1 MASFSQPTAIPGKM
15 GTVKKPARP
24 GLRSRRL
31 ETRVFELLPRLLAG
45 EGLSQREELAR
56 EMVATALKL
65 LRDEANLGD
74 FKLLNA
80 SVRELRYAFNV
91 FQQYRGVRKVSVF
104 GSARTPSTDAAY
116 RTAQEFARCIAER
129 GYMVI
134 TGAGGGIMHAAQE
147 GAGRERSFGVNIRLP
162 FEQEPNPFI
171 RNDPKLVTFRYFF
184 TRKVMFVK
192 EADAVVLCPGG
203 FGTMDEAYESL
214 TLVQTGKSKPMPIV
228 FLDAPNGTYWSTWQR
243 YVQDHLLRRRLISP
257 NDLSLFKVTTSV
269 AEAVE
274 EVTGFYRLYHSS
286 RFVGD
291 RFVIRLVR
299 PVDPAQVARWGED
312 FGDLLG
318 SGGIELSGA
327 LEEERTQEPEFDALP
342 RLVVRHDPGK
352 PGRLR
357 ELIDRINREG

>member
-1 MASFSQPTAIPGKM
+1 
-15 GTVKKPARP
+15 VKKAARAP
-24 GLRSRRL
+24 LRSRRP
-31 ETRVFELLPRLLAG
+31 ETRVFELLPRVTA
-45 EGLSQREELAR
+45 ERGLSQREALAR

-65 LRDEANLGD
+65 LRDDANLGD

-91 FQQYRGVRKVSVF
+91 FQRYRGVRKVSVF
-104 GSARTPSTDAAY
+104 GSARTPATDPAY
-116 RTAQEFARCIAER
+116 RTAQEFGRCITER
-129 GYMVI
+129 GFMVI
-134 TGAGGGIMHAAQE
+134 TGAGGGIMQAAHE

-162 FEQEPNPFI
+162 FEQGANPVI
-171 RNDPKLVTFRYFF
+171 RDDPKLVTFRYFF

-228 FLDAPNGTYWSTWQR
+228 FLDAPRGTYWKTWQR
-243 YVQDHLLRRRLISP
+243 YVHDHLLRRGLISP
-257 NDLSLFKVTTSV
+257 HDLSLFKVTTSV

-274 EVTGFYRLYHSS
+274 EVDGFYRLYHSS

-299 PVDPAQVARWGED
+299 PVDPEHVARWATD
-312 FGDLLG
+312 FADLVG
-318 SGGIELSGA
+318 SDGIEPSDA
-327 LEEERTQEPEFDALP
+327 LEEERAQEPELDALP
-342 RLVVRHDPGK
+342 RLVLRYDPGM

>member
-1 MASFSQPTAIPGKM
+1 M
-15 GTVKKPARP
+15 GRVKKPARSSQRP
-24 GLRSRRL
+24 RRQ
-31 ETRVFELLPRLLAG
+31 ETKVFELLPRLLA
-45 EGLSQREELAR
+45 ERGLSQREELAR

-91 FQQYRGVRKVSVF
+91 FQRYRGVRKVTVF
-104 GSARTPSTDAAY
+104 GSARTPATDPAY
-116 RTAQEFARCIAER
+116 RTAQEFARRIAER

-134 TGAGGGIMHAAQE
+134 TGAGGGIMQAAQE
-147 GAGRERSFGVNIRLP
+147 GAGRDRSFGVNIRLP
-162 FEQEPNPFI
+162 FEQEPNEFI
-171 RNDPKLVTFRYFF
+171 ANDPKLVTFRYFF

-228 FLDAPNGTYWSTWQR
+228 FLDAPRGTYWKTWQR
-243 YVQDHLLRRRLISP
+243 YVHDHVLRRRLISP
-257 NDLSLFKVTTSV
+257 HDLSLFKVTTSV

-274 EVTGFYRLYHSS
+274 EVTGFYRVYHSS
-286 RFVGD
+286 RFVGE

-299 PVDPAQVARWGED
+299 PVDPEHVGRWSEA
-312 FGDLLG
+312 FADLVG
-318 SGGIELSGA
+318 VDGIERSGP
-327 LEEERTQEPEFDALP
+327 LDEEHLQEPELDALP
-342 RLVVRHDPGK
+342 RLLFRHDPGK

-357 ELIDRINREG
+357 QLIDRINREG

>member
-1 MASFSQPTAIPGKM
+1 
-15 GTVKKPARP
+15 VKKPARSP
-24 GLRSRRL
+24 ARSRRQ
-31 ETRVFELLPRLLAG
+31 ESRVFELLPRVLG
-45 EGLSQREELAR
+45 ERGLSQREALAR

-65 LRDEANLGD
+65 LRDDANLGD

-91 FQQYRGVRKVSVF
+91 FQRYRGVRKVSIF
-104 GSARTPSTDAAY
+104 GSARTPPTDAAY
-116 RTAQEFARCIAER
+116 RTAQEFARRITER
-129 GYMVI
+129 GFMVI

-162 FEQEPNPFI
+162 FEQDPNPVI
-171 RNDPKLVTFRYFF
+171 KDDTKLVTFRYFF

-192 EADAVVLCPGG
+192 EADAVVLFPGG

-228 FLDAPNGTYWSTWQR
+228 FLDAPRGTYWKTWQR
-243 YVQDHLLRRRLISP
+243 YVHDHLLRRRLISP
-257 NDLSLFKVTTSV
+257 HDLSLFKVTTSV

-274 EVTGFYRLYHSS
+274 EVAGFYRLYHSS

-291 RFVIRLVR
+291 RFVIRLRR
-299 PVDPAQVARWGED
+299 PVEPHHVERWSRE
-312 FGDLLG
+312 FADLLDG
-318 SGGIELSGA
+318 GGIESSEA
-327 LEEERTQEPEFDALP
+327 LDEERAQEPELDTLP
-342 RLVVRHDPGK
+342 RLVFRYDPGQ

>member
-1 MASFSQPTAIPGKM
+1 M
-15 GTVKKPARP
+15 GRVKKSARP
-24 GLRSRRL
+24 RKRSRPL
-31 ETRVFELLPRLLAG
+31 DGKLFELLPALLGDG
-45 EGLSQREELAR
+45 ELSQREALAR
-56 EMVATALKL
+56 EMVTTALKL

-91 FQQYRGVRKVSVF
+91 FQRYRGVRKVSIF
-104 GSARTPSTDAAY
+104 GSARTPPSDPAY
-116 RTAQEFARCIAER
+116 RTAHEFARRMAER

-134 TGAGGGIMHAAQE
+134 TGAGGGIMRAAQE

-162 FEQEPNPFI
+162 FEQAPNEFI
-171 RNDPKLVTFRYFF
+171 ADDPKLVTFRYFF

-228 FLDAPNGTYWSTWQR
+228 CLDAPRGTYWKTWQR
-243 YVQDHLLRRRLISP
+243 YVHDHLLRRRLISP
-257 NDLSLFKVTTSV
+257 HDLSLFKVTTSV
-269 AEAVE
+269 TDAVDH
-274 EVTGFYRLYHSS
+274 VTSFYRLYHSS

-291 RFVIRLVR
+291 RFVIRLKR
-299 PVDPAQVARWGED
+299 PVEPHHVRRWSHD
-312 FGDLLG
+312 FADLVG
-318 SGGIELSGA
+318 AEGIESRGPLD
-327 LEEERTQEPEFDALP
+327 EETLQEPELDALT
-342 RLVVRHDPGK
+342 RLVFRYDPGK

-357 ELIDRINREG
+357 QLIDRINGEG

>member
-1 MASFSQPTAIPGKM
+1 M
-15 GTVKKPARP
+15 GRVKKAARP
-24 GLRSRRL
+24 PQRSRRQ
-31 ETRVFELLPRLLAG
+31 ETRIFELLPRVLA
-45 EGLSQREELAR
+45 ERGLSQREELAR

-91 FQQYRGVRKVSVF
+91 FQQYRGVRKVSIF
-104 GSARTPSTDAAY
+104 GSARTPATDAAY
-116 RTAQEFARCIAER
+116 RTAQEFARRIAER
-129 GYMVI
+129 GFMVI

-171 RNDPKLVTFRYFF
+171 KDDPKLVTFRYFF

-214 TLVQTGKSKPMPIV
+214 TLLQTGKSQPMPIV
-228 FLDAPNGTYWSTWQR
+228 FLDAPRGTYWKTWQR
-243 YVQDHLLRRRLISP
+243 YVQDHLVRRRLVSP
-257 NDLSLFKVTTSV
+257 HDLSLFKVTTSV
-269 AEAVE
+269 TEAVE

-291 RFVIRLVR
+291 RFVIRLLR
-299 PVDPAQVARWGED
+299 PVDRVHVDRWAKD
-312 FGDLLG
+312 FVDLLG
-318 SGGIELSGA
+318 TDGIETSGPLA
-327 LEEERTQEPEFDALP
+327 EERTQEPELDALP
-342 RLVVRHDPGK
+342 RLVVRIDPGSA
-352 PGRLR
+352 GRLR
-357 ELIDRINREG
+357 EFIDRINREG